1 MKLKSLLALA
11 CLLASLRYAA
21 AGEPP
26 LVFAY
31 NLFPPWKTM
40 DAHGEPQGPYTELMR
55 EVARRAKLRLAFLP
69 CPLARCLQYM
79 RQGKADVVI
88 GVKNTAGRREFI
100 DFIDPSFATGS
111 RLALYQRSDD
121 PRPLHSYRQLYPF
134 LIGVVEGVRYQD
146 EFDGDLR
153 LRREP
158 APSLDSN
165 FRKLKAGR
173 IDALIADERQTAEL
187 AADAEFHRHVKRA
200 PLLLYSPEPRRIG
213 LAIHSQRY
221 AHKRRIARALRSMLQ
236 DGTVARLLAQA
247 QKPQS

>member
-1 MKLKSLLALA
+1 MALA
-11 CLLASLRYAA
+11 CLMAGMQCAA
-21 AGEPP
+21 AEPA

-40 DAHGEPQGPYTELMR
+40 DAHGAPQGPYTELMR
-55 EVARRAKLRLAFLP
+55 EMARRAKLRLVFLP
-69 CPLARCLQYM
+69 CPLTRCLQYL

-88 GVKNTAGRREFI
+88 GVKSTPARREFI
-100 DFIDPSFATGS
+100 DFIDPAFASGS
-111 RLALYQRSDD
+111 RLALYQRADD
-121 PRPLHSYRQLYPF
+121 PRPLRSYRQLYPF

-146 EFDGDLR
+146 EFDSDLR
-153 LRREP
+153 VRREP

-187 AADAEFHRHVKRA
+187 AANAEFRRYVKRA

-213 LAIHSQRY
+213 LSPRSP
-221 AHKRRIARALRSMLQ
+221 HKRRIALAMRSMLQ
-236 DGTVARLLAQA
+236 DGTVARLLAEA
-247 QKPQS
+247 PRPAF